1 MAPIKGKNATMKG
14 IVRASRALSGW
25 GGWIAAAA
33 MAAGLALVLAEIFA
47 RGLFNRT
54 LYITEEYSGYLMCV
68 LTFCSLAYTLRE
80 KGHIRMVFLLR
91 ALSPRGRL
99 RLNFVCHAVGF
110 LFGIGFTGYCFGF
123 FWDSVVSG
131 SQSMQVS
138 ETYLAVPQFFMP
150 LGALLL
156 AFQFLGELVRDWLVL
171 RGVEEGETALAEEDL
186 GR

>member
-1 MAPIKGKNATMKG
+1 MTAMIRLAQ
-14 IVRASRALSGW
+14 RLSAL
-25 GGWIAAAA
+25 GGWIAVCA
-33 MAAGLALVLAEIFA
+33 MVSALLLVLAEIFG
-47 RGLFNRT
+47 RSLFNRT
-54 LYITEEYSGYLMCV
+54 LYVTEEYSGYLMCV

-91 ALSPRGRL
+91 ALSRAGRW
-99 RLNFVCHAVGF
+99 RLNLVCHAVGF
-110 LFGIGFTGYCFGF
+110 LFGIGFTAYCFDF

-138 ETYLAVPQFFMP
+138 ETYLAIPQFFMP

-156 AFQFLGELVRDWLVL
+156 TLQFLGETLQDLL
-171 RGVEEGETALAEEDL
+171 LLSGAAAAEPAVEEQDL